1 VLQSA
6 TLAMAWRERV
16 GKLIATTTA
25 KLAAQEERDVQR
37 SKSSYKEDE
46 DGPLVDEYD
55 TLQLVGPAPGN
66 AWLQHEEMIRLDL
79 CTAAAANPRHNRYSN
94 LFPYDSSRIVVKG
107 AENDYLN
114 ASLIE
119 VAGVDAPLILAMGPM
134 HPDYHGEDT
143 TGQFWKAV
151 HQQKVGVV
159 VMLCGVQA
167 GYSGCARY
175 HPRSGQVLEMGGVK
189 VEGGESQMGESTIVS
204 RLKVNGDNVMHIQF
218 TKWPNYG
225 VVENVEELGLLVKS
239 VANEQAARGLKNA
252 PILIHCS
259 GGVGRSGTFAT
270 LYSLYHL
277 IQQAQDVGWDK
288 VEQYLKGDEVMLVP
302 LVKML
307 RETRHPW
314 MVEGLHQYKL
324 AYATLVWL
332 LKDLL
337 LAQT

>member
-1 VLQSA
+1 
-6 TLAMAWRERV
+6 MAWRERV
-16 GKLIATTTA
+16 GKLLAATTA
-25 KLAAQEERDVQR
+25 KLAKQEERDAIR
-37 SKSSYKEDE
+37 SSSSYNEDE

-55 TLQLVGPAPGN
+55 TLQLVGPAPGDL
-66 AWLQHEEMIRLDL
+66 WQQHEEMLRLGL
-79 CTAAAANPRHNRYSN
+79 CTAAADHPRHNRYSN
-94 LFPYDSSRIVVKG
+94 LFPYDSSRIVVND
-107 AENDYLN
+107 AENDYVN

-119 VAGVDAPLILAMGPM
+119 VAGVDAPLVLAMGPM

-143 TGQFWKAV
+143 TGQFWRAV
-151 HQQKVGVV
+151 HQQKVGVM

-175 HPRSGQVLEMGGVK
+175 HPRSGEVLERGGVK
-189 VEGGESQMGESTIVS
+189 VEGGDSLMGESTIVS
-204 RLKVNGDNVMHIQF
+204 SLKVNGDDVTHIQF

-225 VVENVEELGLLVKS
+225 VVENVEELGLLVKA
-239 VANEQAARGLKNA
+239 VADEQTARGVKKA

-277 IQQAQDVGWDK
+277 IQRAQDEGWEK
-288 VEQYLKGDEVMLVP
+288 VEKYLEGEEVMLVP
-302 LVKML
+302 LVTML

-337 LAQT
+337 SPTAN

>member
-1 VLQSA
+1 LA
-6 TLAMAWRERV
+6 TMAMAWRERV
-16 GKLIATTTA
+16 GKLLAATTA
-25 KLAAQEERDVQR
+25 KLAKQEERDVER
-37 SKSSYKEDE
+37 SKSSYNEDL
-46 DGPLVDEYD
+46 DGPLVDEYT
-55 TLQLVGPAPGN
+55 TLELVGPAPGN
-66 AWLQHEEMIRLDL
+66 AWLQHEEMIRLNL

-143 TGQFWKAV
+143 TGQFWRAV

-175 HPRSGQVLEMGGVK
+175 HPKSGEVLEMGGVK
-189 VEGGESQMGESTIVS
+189 VEGGESRKGESMVTS
-204 RLKVNGDNVMHIQF
+204 SLKVNGANVTHIQF

-225 VVENVEELGLLVKS
+225 VVENVEELGLLVKA
-239 VANEQAARGLKNA
+239 VASEQAARGLKIA
-252 PILIHCS
+252 PILVHCS

-277 IQQAQDVGWDK
+277 IQQAQDEGWEK
-288 VEQYLKGDEVMLVP
+288 VEQYLKGEEVMLVP

-332 LKDLL
+332 LEDLL
-337 LAQT
+337 QSATK

>member
-1 VLQSA
+1 MS
-6 TLAMAWRERV
+6 WRERL
-16 GKLIATTTA
+16 GKLLAATAA
-25 KLAAQEERDVQR
+25 KLAEQEERDIVR
-37 SKSSYKEDE
+37 SRSSYNEDE

-55 TLQLVGPAPGN
+55 TLELVGPAPGN
-66 AWLQHEEMIRLDL
+66 HWMQHDEMLRLGL
-79 CTAAAANPRHNRYSN
+79 CTAGEANPGHNRYNN

-107 AENDYLN
+107 TENDYLN

-143 TGQFWKAV
+143 TGQFWRAV

-159 VMLCGVQA
+159 VMLCEVQA

-175 HPRSGQVLEMGGVK
+175 HPRSGEVLEMGGVK
-189 VEGGESQMGESTIVS
+189 VEGGGSQMGESTVVTS
-204 RLKVNGDNVMHIQF
+204 LKVNGESVTHIQF

-225 VVENVEELGLLVKS
+225 VVENVEQLGLLVKAVS
-239 VANEQAARGLKNA
+239 DEQTVKGLKKA

-277 IQQAQDVGWDK
+277 IWQAQVEGWEK
-288 VEQYLKGDEVMLVP
+288 VEKYLKGEEVMLVP
-302 LVKML
+302 LVRML

-332 LKDLL
+332 LKDMLT
-337 LAQT
+337 LAQK